1 MKIKVVKDKAYQII
15 TRESN
20 SKLAKIIDKIS
31 KKIFQKYKNLY
42 RRLEDY
48 DKNYS
53 KNENFELELIEDNQL
68 TVENNPEEIIAFIE
82 SDLIKFNRELTGN
95 GLVRDRKLLSSALAN
110 PFSSFGGSDL
120 YETIFDKAGQ
130 LCFGLIKNHPFIDGN
145 KRTAI
150 HALLVFLELN
160 KIEISLTEDELY
172 KVVIAVAENNMNNK
186 DLINWLKSKYNKG
199 EKRK

>member
-1 MKIKVVKDKAYQII
+1 MKIKVIKDKAYKII
-15 TRESN
+15 TREN
-20 SKLAKIIDKIS
+20 NPELAKKINQLS
-31 KKIFQKYKNLY
+31 KKIFQKYKGLY
-42 RRLEDY
+42 KKLENY

-53 KNENFELELIEDNQL
+53 RNENFELDLIEDNQIKI
-68 TVENNPEEIIAFIE
+68 ENNPEEIIAFIE
-82 SDLIKFNRELTGN
+82 SDLINFNRELTGN

-172 KVVIAVAENNMNNK
+172 KVVIAVAENSMNNK
-186 DLINWLKSKYNKG
+186 DLVNWLKSKYNN
-199 EKRK
+199 

>member
-1 MKIKVVKDKAYQII
+1 MKIKVVKDKDYQIV

-20 SKLAKIIDKIS
+20 SELSKKIDRIS

-42 RRLEDY
+42 KRLEDY

-53 KNENFELELIEDNQL
+53 KNENFELDSIEQISSDK
-68 TVENNPEEIIAFIE
+68 EDNPEEIITFIE
-82 SDLIKFNRELTGN
+82 SDVIKFNRELTGN

-110 PFSSFGGSDL
+110 PFSSWDGSDL
-120 YETIFDKAGQ
+120 YETVFDKAVQ

-150 HALLVFLELN
+150 HALLVFLRLN
-160 KIEISLTEDELY
+160 KIKIEFNEEELFKIVIS
-172 KVVIAVAENNMNNK
+172 VAENSLNNRE
-186 DLINWLKSKYNKG
+186 LSNWLKSKYNKG
-199 EKRK
+199 NLKK

>member
-1 MKIKVVKDKAYQII
+1 MKIKVIKDKAYKII
-15 TRESN
+15 TRENN
-20 SKLAKIIDKIS
+20 SELAKKINQLS
-31 KKIFQKYKNLY
+31 KKIFQKYKGLY
-42 RRLEDY
+42 KKLENY

-53 KNENFELELIEDNQL
+53 RNENFELDLIEDNQIKI
-68 TVENNPEEIIAFIE
+68 ENNPEEIIAFIE
-82 SDLIKFNRELTGN
+82 SDLINFNRELTGN

-172 KVVIAVAENNMNNK
+172 KVVIAVAENSMNNK
-186 DLINWLKSKYNKG
+186 DLVNWLKSKYNN
-199 EKRK
+199 